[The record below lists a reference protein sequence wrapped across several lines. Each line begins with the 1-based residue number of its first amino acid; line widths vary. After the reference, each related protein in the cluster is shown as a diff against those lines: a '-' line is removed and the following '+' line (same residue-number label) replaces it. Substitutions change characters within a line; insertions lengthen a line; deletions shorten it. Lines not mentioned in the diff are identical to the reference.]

1 MNNQESDSEASN
13 KINGY
18 ISWDSNAPSLSDK
31 LTVDSH
37 EDDEELQDYTPLNL
51 FQSVPIMAPRA
62 MLALPPLD
70 EHHMNYVQDELLPA
84 DFNVT
89 LQEIA
94 ANPPN
99 IQANIEL
106 LSDSQ
111 ALLTQMFHFNL
122 SPGQDST
129 NFLREYTAQ
138 YGADSRDM
146 Y

>member
-13 KINGY
+13 KINRY
-18 ISWDSNAPSLSDK
+18 ISWDSNVLSLSDK
-31 LTVDSH
+31 LIANPNG
-37 EDDEELQDYTPLNL
+37 DDEDYTSLNL
-51 FQSVPIMAPRA
+51 FQSVPVMAPRA
-62 MLALPPLD
+62 MVALPPPD
-70 EHHMNYVQDELLPA
+70 EHHMNYVGDELLPA

-111 ALLTQMFHFNL
+111 ALLTRMFHYNL

-129 NFLREYTAQ
+129 NFLRKYTA
-138 YGADSRDM
+138 
-146 Y
+146 